1 MDRKKKLKY
10 FQILLFFTGLSTILF
25 TYYESKKFNQKKII
39 PDSLKNQLIS
49 QDNQD
54 GNIFYNVRYT
64 GLDLEGNR
72 FTITSNE
79 AINSSKDANLVLM
92 KGVIANFFFKDDTNL
107 KVESNIGEY
116 NNQTLD
122 IKFAESVKAFY
133 LDSQLNAEK
142 AEFSNSENYLTVSD
156 NVQIIDKKGTI
167 FADLLI
173 FDIKTKKL
181 KIKSLNKKK
190 IKSEIKY
197 K

>member
-1 MDRKKKLKY
+1 M
-10 FQILLFFTGLSTILF
+10 
-25 TYYESKKFNQKKII
+25 SK
-39 PDSLKNQLIS
+39 
-49 QDNQD
+49 
-54 GNIFYNVRYT
+54 
-64 GLDLEGNR
+64 
-72 FTITSNE
+72 
-79 AINSSKDANLVLM
+79 
-92 KGVIANFFFKDDTNL
+92 
-107 KVESNIGEY
+107 IGEY

-142 AEFSNSENYLTVSD
+142 AEFSNSKNYLTVSD